1 MNARRRTFW
10 LIFLG
15 AAAGLAVIPEY
26 FFPDE
31 DAAPTAQVA
40 SRTSS
45 EAPRPA
51 AAGQPVTSANA
62 PAAAARQSATNPVK
76 ADLFPAQ
83 NWRVAPPRP
92 SAAEM
97 AAAKAPPPVAPT
109 PMAPPLPFEFIGRLS
124 DGQRTRVFLQS
135 GEKVYTVHPGDVIDN
150 TYRVD
155 RITSTELKFTYL
167 PLHQSQSLAVGSA
180 P

>member
-1 MNARRRTFW
+1 
-10 LIFLG
+10 
-15 AAAGLAVIPEY
+15 
-26 FFPDE
+26 
-31 DAAPTAQVA
+31 
-40 SRTSS
+40 
-45 EAPRPA
+45 
-51 AAGQPVTSANA
+51 
-62 PAAAARQSATNPVK
+62 
-76 ADLFPAQ
+76 
-83 NWRVAPPRP
+83 
-92 SAAEM
+92 M